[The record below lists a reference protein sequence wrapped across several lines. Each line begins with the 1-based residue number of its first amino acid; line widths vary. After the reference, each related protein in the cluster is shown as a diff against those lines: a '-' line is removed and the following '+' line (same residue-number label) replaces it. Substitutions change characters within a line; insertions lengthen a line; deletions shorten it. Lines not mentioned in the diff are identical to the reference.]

1 MRIKVIILIK
11 IVSLY
16 YLTRVYNAIRKK
28 VYDVRLEVISSV
40 ELKDRVYQMGIDY

>member
-11 IVSLY
+11 IVL
-16 YLTRVYNAIRKK
+16 LYNAIRKK

>member
-16 YLTRVYNAIRKK
+16 LTRAYNAIRKK
-28 VYDVRLEVISSV
+28 VYDVRLEVISYV
-40 ELKDRVYQMGIDY
+40 ELKGRVYQMGIDY